1 MLDSSTSAGQV
12 ELTLK
17 PRLLDRVRDC
27 LRRRH
32 YSLRTEKVYV
42 GWIRRFVL
50 FPGKRHPA
58 EMGAEE
64 VSFFLSH
71 LARHEHVAASTQ
83 NQALSS
89 LLFLYRH
96 VLASPLPWLSPYTGA
111 QVRFHCHPK
120 TLQRAVAQAARDAGI
135 C

>member
-1 MLDSSTSAGQV
+1 LEITLLDSSTSAGQG
-12 ELTLK
+12 ELS
-17 PRLLDRVRDC
+17 
-27 LRRRH
+27 RH

-50 FPGKRHPA
+50 FHGKRHPA

-64 VSFFLSH
+64 VSSFLSH

-89 LLFLYRH
+89 LRFLYRQ
-96 VLASPLPWLSPYTGA
+96 VLASPLPWLDDVEHAKRPARLPTVLTVSET
-111 QVRFHCHPK
+111 R
-120 TLQRAVAQAARDAGI
+120 LLLAAMQGTSRWKP
-135 C
+135 